1 MPVCFSKDD
10 ETGQLMPLP
19 APLHPFLS
27 SSLLPPG
34 FGSKMG
40 QPLRCGRRRRGAFCG
55 DSVAKPL
62 PQFERERKTQ
72 LRDARIRIAILI
84 LADVPL
90 LLKISTFY
98 SREHICLPCTE
109 WSWRASRFRAP
120 HYKSSCHA
128 SAAGKSSPRSRQ
140 AFQFLCGVSGVPLGV
155 SGD

>member
-1 MPVCFSKDD
+1 
-10 ETGQLMPLP
+10 MPLP

-90 LLKISTFY
+90 LLKINTFY
-98 SREHICLPCTE
+98 SREHICLPCTRSGPGE
-109 WSWRASRFRAP
+109 PLAFGRLITKAP
-120 HYKSSCHA
+120 AMQAPPAKVA
-128 SAAGKSSPRSRQ
+128 IEVDRLFNFSAMSLESP
-140 AFQFLCGVSGVPLGV
+140 
-155 SGD
+155 